1 MYQPCSK
8 KHVKDP
14 LQSGKRVYLIPNQP
28 SLTTVFFRL
37 PTEKTSYEKMIEKI
51 KIKRIKNHIK
61 TIQDHKTTK
70 YFYDIFGFFGF

>member
-1 MYQPCSK
+1 MVFVKYYVSALFKWKVK

-14 LQSGKRVYLIPNQP
+14 LKSGKRASQIPNQP

-51 KIKRIKNHIK
+51 KIKRIKNK
-61 TIQDHKTTK
+61 
-70 YFYDIFGFFGF
+70 